1 MTGGV
6 PKGTSAIFDRPL
18 QIIRYIATRSGDADR
33 GPCVWING
41 EEARRR
47 IMLDG
52 ELVWIYGPR
61 RHDLAP
67 VSIDDTLPNG
77 SAVVRDVTGV
87 AVSEV
92 IRLVKPDFD
101 KRPTPGAFA

>member
-18 QIIRYIATRSGDADR
+18 QIVRYLATRPGDADR
-33 GPCVWING
+33 GPRVWING

-61 RHDLAP
+61 RHDLGP
-67 VSIDDTLPNG
+67 VSIDETLPNG
-77 SAVVRDVTGV
+77 SAVVRVVTGV
-87 AVSEV
+87 AVSEI
-92 IRLVKPDFD
+92 IRLVKPDVD
-101 KRPTPGAFA
+101 RRPTPGAFA